1 MFIEVHYVFKTF
13 KQSHKQG
20 LSLSKVKLRPI
31 FNDNLGFDHL
41 STPVKTGNLERNWP
55 LVF

>member
-20 LSLSKVKLRPI
+20 LSLSKVKLKPI

-41 STPVKTGNLERNWP
+41 LTPVKTGNLERN
-55 LVF
+55 